1 MAAKS
6 PFPGIDPFIEARGLW
21 EDFHDNLILEIKRQ
35 LSADLPPGYVARG
48 GSRSYVEL
56 VDPVAEENERR
67 GLIPDVAIPRK
78 SQAARDVAAATS
90 FAGVALSEPMMVTAL
105 AEVEFREIFIEIWKL
120 APQHKLVTCIEVL
133 SPTNKRPGTVGWNE
147 YSQKRSVFLSGYAN
161 FVELDLLRKG
171 KRHATQDPL
180 PASPYYL
187 LVMRKEEA
195 PRCAAWPTFST
206 KPLEPIPI
214 PLFPPDR
221 DIILSLQPI
230 IDNIF
235 ATMRYHEDM
244 NYDQPLRLA
253 LSEEE
258 KGRLKQGS

>member
-35 LSADLPPGYVARG
+35 LSTDLPAGYVARG

-67 GLIPDVAIPRK
+67 GLIPDVAIQSK
-78 SQAARDVAAATS
+78 SPTAKPAIVHTS
-90 FAGVALSEPMMVTAL
+90 PGGVALSEPTMITAL

-147 YSQKRSVFLSGYAN
+147 YSQKRSVFLGGYSN

-171 KRHATQDPL
+171 RRHASQEPL
-180 PASPYYL
+180 PESPYYL

-195 PRCAAWPTFST
+195 PRCAVWPAFST

-214 PLFPPDR
+214 PLLSPDE
-221 DIILSLQPI
+221 DIILQLQPLV
-230 IDNIF
+230 DSIF
-235 ATMRYHEDM
+235 VTMRYYEDM
-244 NYDQPLRLA
+244 SYLEPVRPT

-258 KGRLKQGS
+258 KILLKQAK

>member
-6 PFPGIDPFIEARGLW
+6 PFSGIDPFIEARGLW
-21 EDFHDNLILEIKRQ
+21 EDFHGNLILEIKRQ
-35 LSADLPPGYVARG
+35 LSTDLPPGYVARG

-56 VDPVAEENERR
+56 VDPVAEENERL
-67 GLIPDVAIPRK
+67 GLIPDVAIQRK
-78 SQAARDVAAATS
+78 SQAARPVAALP
-90 FAGVALSEPMMVTAL
+90 AGGIALSEPTMVTAL

-133 SPTNKRPGTVGWNE
+133 SPTTKRPGTVGWSE

-171 KRHATQDPL
+171 KRHASQDPL
-180 PASPYYL
+180 PESPYYL
-187 LVMRKEEA
+187 LVMRQEDA
-195 PRCAAWPTFST
+195 PRCAVWPAFST

-214 PLFPPDR
+214 PLLSPDP
-221 DIILSLQPI
+221 DVVLSLQPLV
-230 IDNIF
+230 DSIF
-235 ATMRYHEDM
+235 VTMRYYEDM
-244 NYDQPLRLA
+244 NYDQPVRLS

-258 KGRLKQGS
+258 KGLLKQKD

>member
-1 MAAKS
+1 MAAHS

-56 VDPVAEENERR
+56 VDPVAEESERR
-67 GLIPDVAIPRK
+67 GLIPDVAIQKK
-78 SQAARDVAAATS
+78 SRPIPIATTAPS
-90 FAGVALSEPMMVTAL
+90 GGVALSEPVMVTAL
-105 AEVEFREIFIEIWKL
+105 AEVEFREIFIEVWKL
-120 APQHKLVTCIEVL
+120 APEHKLVTCIEVL

-171 KRHATQDPL
+171 KRHAVQEPL
-180 PASPYYL
+180 PDSPYYL
-187 LVMRKEEA
+187 LVMRKEDA
-195 PRCAAWPTFST
+195 PRCAVWPAFST

-214 PLFPPDR
+214 PLLSSDPDVV
-221 DIILSLQPI
+221 LSLQPL

-235 ATMRYHEDM
+235 VTMRYHEDM
-244 NYDQPLRLA
+244 NYSQGVRLA

-258 KGRLKQGS
+258 KGLLKLG